1 MVNDACPANLGGD
14 KEEEEE
20 EEEEDSGSLPPPP
33 TESVS
38 IFYSHIY
45 LYI

>member
-1 MVNDACPANLGGD
+1 MVNDASPANLGGD
-14 KEEEEE
+14 K